1 MSEIAAPPAIESH
14 ARARSVPTLSDR
26 VLAAT
31 PLLGIYVVFCGIY
44 VVEAWKRVTPWLF
57 TDELELTQLSRSIAT
72 TGHAARRGEAHS
84 PDSIYTYLIA
94 PLWRLSTVAES
105 YASVKYF
112 DVFVMAS
119 VLFPT
124 YFLARMIVRRPAAL
138 FAAAGAAAIPS
149 LAYSSYIVEEPLAY
163 PYAALCFFLI
173 AKAFVEGR
181 SHGRRSYA
189 WWAAAGLFTLAA
201 GGVKG
206 ELVIMLIVFALTT
219 LFAVWSSD
227 RARLRRRSWTI
238 GDWIGTITLVFGA
251 IFFISA
257 VASHHSQQWYGITTY
272 YKHRILNMGGWA
284 AGSLALGIGVVPVAA
299 GLAAL
304 FRAPGEARAREL
316 RMFRCV
322 ALSGIIAFGMYTGM
336 KAAYLSTVFATRVE
350 ERNLIYIAPLLFV
363 GAALVLD
370 RRRVNL
376 LAFIAASAYALYLVC
391 YAVYHPTQTP
401 YEMGVRL
408 YSDALGL
415 SIAQEANLVFYWT
428 PTDVRWAMLVVF
440 IIGTLVVLSP
450 RLLKHRPRVV
460 AALTVALGIAVVGWN
475 LTGEISAAAGTDH
488 IGKQFGASLERPFSW
503 VDTVAHG
510 KPTIYFGQGVSDQTT
525 EWMLEFW
532 NKSISSVTSVD
543 GTIGGPGPAGSPNLA
558 ANGTLYWT
566 PNPADLGKQYDYAVE
581 ALPCVDFAGKQV
593 ATHDYLAGAQ
603 TKVWSLVA
611 LSHPNRFVAECT
623 GISPDGWSGPPQTD
637 YYRFASGKGGW
648 LRVVISRRDWAGP
661 TPPTPV
667 HVQVGTLSLAS
678 RQPAL
683 GTIERQINLTVASGQ
698 THAPI
703 WVHAPADRFA
713 VRVLVDDLIVPCQV
727 EPAQSSD
734 CRQLGAEISFRFF
747 RHRPIVKRH
756 KGA

>member
-1 MSEIAAPPAIESH
+1 MNEAAVPPPLESQV
-14 ARARSVPTLSDR
+14 RARSLPTFSDR

-31 PLLGIYVVFCGIY
+31 PLLGIYVVFCGVY

-72 TGHAARRGEAHS
+72 TGHAARRGDPHS
-84 PDSIYTYLIA
+84 PDSVYTYLIA
-94 PLWRLSTVAES
+94 PLWRLGTVAES
-105 YASVKYF
+105 YASIKYL

-124 YFLARMIVRRPAAL
+124 YFLARMIVGRPAAL

-173 AKAFVEGR
+173 AKAFVERR
-181 SHGRRSYA
+181 SQGRRRYA

-201 GGVKG
+201 GAVKG
-206 ELVIMLIVFALTT
+206 ELVIMLIVFALAG

-227 RARLRRRSWTI
+227 RARLRRRRWSI
-238 GDWIGTITLVFGA
+238 GDWLGAVTLAFGA
-251 IFFISA
+251 IFVISA
-257 VASHHSQQWYGITTY
+257 IASHHSQQWYGITTY
-272 YKHRILNMGGWA
+272 YKHRILNMGDWA
-284 AGSLALGIGVVPVAA
+284 AGSLALGLGVVPVAA

-304 FRAPGEARAREL
+304 FRAPGESRSREL

-322 ALSGIIAFGMYTGM
+322 TLSAIVAFGLYTGM

-350 ERNLIYIAPLLFV
+350 ERNLIYISPLLFI

-370 RRRVNL
+370 RRRVNIV
-376 LAFIAASAYALYLVC
+376 AFLAASAYALYLVC

-415 SIAQEANLVFYWT
+415 SIAQQANLVLYWT
-428 PTDVRWAMLVVF
+428 PVDVRWAMLVVVLV
-440 IIGTLVVLSP
+440 GTAIVLAP
-450 RLLKHRPRVV
+450 RLVKHRPRLI
-460 AALTVALGIAVVGWN
+460 AALTVALGVAVVGWN

-503 VDTVAHG
+503 VDSVARG

-543 GTIGGPGPAGSPNLA
+543 GTIGGPGPAGAPNLTTA
-558 ANGTLYWT
+558 GTLYWT
-566 PNPADLGKQYDYAVE
+566 TDPSNPGRQYDYAVE
-581 ALPCVDFAGKQV
+581 ALPCVDFAGKRV
-593 ATHDYLAGAQ
+593 ATHDYLAGAE

-611 LSHPNRFVAECT
+611 LTHPNRFVAQCT

-637 YYRFASGKGGW
+637 YYRFSGGKGGW
-648 LRVVISRRDWAGP
+648 LRIDISRRDWAGP

-667 HVQVGTLSLAS
+667 HVQIGTLTLAS

-683 GTIERQINLTVASGQ
+683 GTIKRQINLTVASGQ

-703 WVHAPADRFA
+703 WIHPGSDRFA
-713 VRVLVDDLIVPCQV
+713 VRVVVDDLIVPCQI
-727 EPAQSSD
+727 EPTQSSD
-734 CRQLGAEISFRFF
+734 CRQLGAEISYRFY
-747 RHRPIVKRH
+747 HSRPTAKRR